1 MPPARASPAFL
12 KSDSCIRT
20 GGSAKDASSLRIQ
33 VRSPGSGAFF
43 PVPPRAPLPA
53 SSGAVVCPSSGFPAS
68 ASPGDSSRLVSH
80 QEDTVPC
87 GELVVAQLPC
97 ADPPARSLAR
107 SPWNTAQTGDHLL

>member
-1 MPPARASPAFL
+1 MEVHITVYIITQYYIIYFIAQ
-12 KSDSCIRT
+12 I
-20 GGSAKDASSLRIQ
+20 
-33 VRSPGSGAFF
+33 
-43 PVPPRAPLPA
+43 VPNLAT
-53 SSGAVVCPSSGFPAS
+53 
-68 ASPGDSSRLVSH
+68 GDSSRLVSH